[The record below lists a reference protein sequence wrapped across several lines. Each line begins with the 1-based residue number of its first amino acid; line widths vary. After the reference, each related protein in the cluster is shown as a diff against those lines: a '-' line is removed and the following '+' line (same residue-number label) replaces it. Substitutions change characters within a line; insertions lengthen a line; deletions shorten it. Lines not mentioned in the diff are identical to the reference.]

1 MALTFRQYMWLFQHM
16 SGLSHTYVVKSTYYT
31 GSSCVVFTTQV
42 CLIAHMCGN
51 NQTCVENP
59 HRQVLGYFHTCLVK
73 HTHRLISPWANG
85 AVPCES
91 LVSRE
96 FSRIFFQFHFSIS
109 ISGHFHFTFH
119 SRSRFQGI
127 FISLFTLGKSE
138 SISNFTL
145 FSREK
150 RVKYAFL
157 VNEGQCEADERI
169 WGSTVLPPL
178 HCNTL

>member
-1 MALTFRQYMWLFQHM
+1 MRHILVLCRSSTAVGHVIIYRYSEARQAASPAWWWGQHALLTPWTSWNSVWRALVRYLA
-16 SGLSHTYVVKSTYYT
+16 SVV
-31 GSSCVVFTTQV
+31 
-42 CLIAHMCGN
+42 LR
-51 NQTCVENP
+51 P
-59 HRQVLGYFHTCLVK
+59 LGYFWL
-73 HTHRLISPWANG
+73 LYIQ

-109 ISGHFHFTFH
+109 ISGHCDFTFH

-127 FISLFTLGKSE
+127 LISLFTLEMSE

-157 VNEGQCEADERI
+157 VMKNSKFWPYISSWNKSPITMIC
-169 WGSTVLPPL
+169 WLVLAQSL
-178 HCNTL
+178 

>member
-1 MALTFRQYMWLFQHM
+1 MNDDQQCAAELKGPLGPSSKADHKHQSHPLKSMNCSQLRSRTVVH
-16 SGLSHTYVVKSTYYT
+16 SSENGLRVQVVKDDQQCDTELK
-31 GSSCVVFTTQV
+31 GP
-42 CLIAHMCGN
+42 L
-51 NQTCVENP
+51 
-59 HRQVLGYFHTCLVK
+59 
-73 HTHRLISPWANG
+73 SPT
-85 AVPCES
+85 VPCES

-169 WGSTVLPPL
+169 
-178 HCNTL
+178 